1 MEEFERK
8 TTGMPG
14 SALELMFNATQDN
27 KKNAT
32 GKLSEISQA
41 PPPKP
46 PTQQFLA
53 TKLGSTVIQSGGN
66 EFYEIKQPPAINIG
80 FDENSPEAKYSPNKI
95 VGVPS
100 PSNKLGFSGN
110 KP

>member
-8 TTGMPG
+8 STGMPA

-41 PPPKP
+41 APPKP
-46 PTQQFLA
+46 PTQ
-53 TKLGSTVIQSGGN
+53 
-66 EFYEIKQPPAINIG
+66 
-80 FDENSPEAKYSPNKI
+80 
-95 VGVPS
+95 
-100 PSNKLGFSGN
+100 
-110 KP
+110 